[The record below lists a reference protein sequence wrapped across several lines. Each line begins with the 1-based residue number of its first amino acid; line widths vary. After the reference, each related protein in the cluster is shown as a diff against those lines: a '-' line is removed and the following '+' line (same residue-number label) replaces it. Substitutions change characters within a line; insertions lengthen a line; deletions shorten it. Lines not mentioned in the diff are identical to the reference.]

1 MKTGIFPVFQFF
13 QQEWTSDAVSLIIS
27 SLLRERLTL
36 IIRSCIN
43 SFFYREN
50 KVKNRIS
57 TRKNHKLK
65 SGTYYEYHVI
75 AISVDPL
82 QKCFRKIRSCSQGK
96 QDKNRVWTGK
106 NHKLKSGTC
115 YEYHVIAISVD
126 PLQKCVWKIRS
137 CSQEK
142 QSKK

>member
-1 MKTGIFPVFQFF
+1 M
-13 QQEWTSDAVSLIIS
+13 
-27 SLLRERLTL
+27 

-106 NHKLKSGTC
+106 NHELKSGTC